1 MRKRE
6 DELKIPGKMDIKGT
20 GAITDMVDNCF
31 VWWRNKKK
39 EEEGGGGKLAT
50 DADAVLNCVK
60 QRDSGE
66 EPMCGLF
73 FHKPSCQFV
82 DGDGEPPKRYLF

>member
-6 DELKIPGKMDIKGT
+6 DEYKIPGKMDIKGT
-20 GAITDMVDNCF
+20 GAISDMVDNCF

-39 EEEGGGGKLAT
+39 EEEGSPKLQT
-50 DADAVLNCVK
+50 DADSVLNCVK
-60 QRDSGE
+60 QRDTGE
-66 EPMCGLF
+66 EPMAGLY

-82 DGDGEPPKRYLF
+82 DGENDPPKQYIF